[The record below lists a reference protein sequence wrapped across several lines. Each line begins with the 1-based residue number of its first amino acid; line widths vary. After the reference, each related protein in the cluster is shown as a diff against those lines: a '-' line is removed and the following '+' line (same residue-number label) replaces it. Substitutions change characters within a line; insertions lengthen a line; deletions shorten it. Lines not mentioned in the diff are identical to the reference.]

1 MENWDYQ
8 DEYIWN
14 LETGKNTFKKN
25 MYLGQKLMIIGQ
37 LIIFMNPNYKIDR

>member
-14 LETGKNTFKKN
+14 LETGKNTFKKKYVLGSEVDDN
-25 MYLGQKLMIIGQ
+25 WTIDYLHES
-37 LIIFMNPNYKIDR
+37 